1 MDTTA
6 QKVEFLDHHREEL
19 GGVSEGCRILKLPPS
34 TYYHHQKTGPS
45 KRDAR
50 DLVLKE
56 EIDRVHSEFPTYG
69 YRRLKH
75 HLARAGMCVN
85 EKRLR
90 RVMRKYGLRPVFWK
104 AFKVQT
110 TQSDHDLPVF
120 PNCLAG
126 VVETGLNQVWV
137 ADLTYIHI
145 GDGFVYL
152 AAILDR
158 FSRKAIGWAISKRL
172 DRGISLA
179 ALEMALENR
188 NPPPGCI
195 HHTDRGVQYACWEY
209 VERLR
214 EKGFQ
219 ISMSRTGNPYDNA
232 YAESF
237 FKTLKY
243 EEVHLQNYESFEE
256 VLEKLPKFI
265 EEVYNRKRL
274 HSGIGYLPPEE
285 FEKNLTDPV
294 QNIAV
299 RPILCLD

>member
-1 MDTTA
+1 M
-6 QKVEFLDHHREEL
+6 
-19 GGVSEGCRILKLPPS
+19 KLPPS
-34 TYYHHQKTGPS
+34 TYYHHQKAGPS

-104 AFKVQT
+104 TFKVQT

-158 FSRKAIGWAISKRL
+158 FSRKVIGWAISKRL

>member
-1 MDTTA
+1 M
-6 QKVEFLDHHREEL
+6 
-19 GGVSEGCRILKLPPS
+19 KLPPS

>member
-1 MDTTA
+1 
-6 QKVEFLDHHREEL
+6 
-19 GGVSEGCRILKLPPS
+19 LKLPPS
-34 TYYHHQKTGPS
+34 TYYHHQKAGPS

-56 EIDRVHSEFPTYG
+56 ELDRVHSEFPTDG

-104 AFKVQT
+104 TFKVQT

-158 FSRKAIGWAISKRL
+158 FSRKVIGWAISKRL